1 MFVSLQRLR
10 GTRVREQAEGTPF
23 PWLVI
28 SCAFALTV
36 AIVILKESGASDVDT
51 DFLSMSILIAALALA
66 STLNRRTGLV
76 VAVLAGIIAA
86 IVPGSTSFTGAP
98 LWDAIF
104 RICFLVAMSMSF
116 YRVIVI
122 LRDREDHLQRQLE
135 NVQRLQEAV
144 TTLHALTVHAPTD
157 HESAYQQIARGA
169 LILGGGI
176 RSRLMLRDPQNNHW
190 MLASQWPPFQEGD
203 MHPRAA
209 VVPETAGSDPYRI
222 SSDGD
227 GFETITAPLSVG
239 NQVTGALQLIR
250 ETNPK
255 ESRAYAQLLVIY
267 ARDATLA
274 LEHISLQR
282 QLQHLAVIG
291 ERGRIAREL
300 HDGLVQSLA
309 GIAFHLE
316 YYRDALGLE
325 AATVR
330 IGFERMALEVKGALR
345 EARSMIHELR
355 SEPRP
360 ENLCAALG
368 DLVDQVTVKTDLP
381 ITADIPRL
389 VPPISRA
396 QASALLRIAQEA
408 LQNIVKHAAADHV
421 CLHLAVVTDRVVLRI
436 ADNGCGFAF
445 PPEEIADHSVHFG
458 LIGMNE
464 RAIMNGGTLIIESS
478 AGKGTT
484 VQLAFPIAGEETSA

>member
-1 MFVSLQRLR
+1 M
-10 GTRVREQAEGTPF
+10 EQAEGTPF

-28 SCAFALTV
+28 SSAFVVTV
-36 AIVILKESGASDVDT
+36 AIIILKESGASDADT

-66 STLNRRTGLV
+66 STLNRRTGLL
-76 VAVLAGIIAA
+76 VAILAGIIAA

-116 YRVIVI
+116 YRVISA
-122 LRDREDHLQRQLE
+122 LRDREDHLQRQLA
-135 NVQRLQEAV
+135 NLQRLQEEV
-144 TTLHALTVHAPTD
+144 TTLHTLTVRAPTD
-157 HESAYQQIARGA
+157 RESAYQEIARGA
-169 LILGGGI
+169 LRLGGGT
-176 RSRLMLRDPQNNHW
+176 RSRLMLRNPQDGHW
-190 MLASQWPPFQEGD
+190 MLASQWPPFQGNE
-203 MHPRAA
+203 MHPHAA
-209 VVPETAGSDPYRI
+209 VVPVTAGSEPYRI
-222 SSDGD
+222 AADGD
-227 GFETITAPLSVG
+227 GFETITVPLSAG
-239 NQVTGALQLIR
+239 EYLEGALQLIR
-250 ETNPK
+250 DATTKGRRED
-255 ESRAYAQLLVIY
+255 AQLLAIY
-267 ARDATLA
+267 ARDATLT
-274 LEHISLQR
+274 LDHIALQR
-282 QLQHLAVIG
+282 QLEHFAVIG

-309 GIAFHLE
+309 GVAFHLE
-316 YYRDALGLE
+316 YYRDALDPE
-325 AATVR
+325 AATVHA
-330 IGFERMALEVKGALR
+330 GFERMAREVKGALR

-381 ITADIPRL
+381 ITADIPRV

-408 LQNIVKHAAADHV
+408 LQNVVKHAAADQV
-421 CLHLAVVTDRVVLRI
+421 CLHLAVVADRVVLRI

-445 PPEEIADHSVHFG
+445 PPEEIADRSVHFG

-464 RAIMNGGTLIIESS
+464 RAIMNGGTLKIESS
-478 AGKGTT
+478 VGRGTT
-484 VQLAFPIAGEETSA
+484 VQLVFPIADEETSV

>member
-1 MFVSLQRLR
+1 VFVSMQRLR
-10 GTRVREQAEGTPF
+10 GTRAREQAEGTRF

-28 SCAFALTV
+28 SSAFVVTV

-76 VAVLAGIIAA
+76 VAILAGIIAA
-86 IVPGSTSFTGAP
+86 IVPGSTSLTDTH
-98 LWDAIF
+98 LWDGIF
-104 RICFLVAMSMSF
+104 RVCFLVAMSMSF
-116 YRVIVI
+116 YRVIVA
-122 LRDREDHLQRQLE
+122 LRDREDHLQRQLG

-144 TTLHALTVHAPTD
+144 TTLHTLTVRAPTD
-157 HESAYQQIARGA
+157 HESAYQEIARGA
-169 LILGGGI
+169 LVLGGGI
-176 RSRLMLRDPQNNHW
+176 RSRLMLRDPQDNHW
-190 MLASQWPPFQEGD
+190 ILASQWPPFPESD

-222 SSDGD
+222 SLNGD
-227 GFETITAPLSVG
+227 GCETITAPLSVG
-239 NQVTGALQLIR
+239 NEVTGALQLVR

-255 ESRAYAQLLVIY
+255 DGREDAQLLAIY

-316 YYRDALGLE
+316 YYRDALGPE

-330 IGFERMALEVKGALR
+330 GGFERMAREVKGALH

-368 DLVDQVTVKTDLP
+368 DLVDQVTTKTDLP
-381 ITADIPRL
+381 ITADIPRV

-408 LQNIVKHAAADHV
+408 LQNVVKHAAADQV
-421 CLHLAVVTDRVVLRI
+421 CLHLAVVADRVVLRI
-436 ADNGCGFAF
+436 ADNGCGFVF
-445 PPEEIADHSVHFG
+445 PPEEIADRSVHFG

-464 RAIMNGGTLIIESS
+464 RAIMNGGTLKIESS
-478 AGKGTT
+478 MGNGTT
-484 VQLAFPIAGEETSA
+484 VHLAFPIADEETSA